1 MADLTTTIKTTVV
14 AAINQI
20 VGWIGDLTALTTTE
34 KSSLVGAVN
43 ELDSDIGSKEPLA
56 NPSFTGLVTTAGQVK
71 FSATQ
76 SASEDVNTLD
86 DYKEGTFTPTIVGST
101 NAGTGTYTTQS
112 GQYTKIGNLVF
123 VTMTLAWSAHTGTGN
138 ILIEGLP
145 YTASTSR
152 YVFSAAAQALSY
164 TGTLK
169 ILDGSSSGT
178 QLELVVDY
186 TFDPITMDTEVASL
200 IVTGWYQV

>member
-178 QLELVVDY
+178 QLELVVDC